1 MAKQAE
7 NAHQTIAA
15 QCEPGEQL
23 RSVGL
28 FWEGSILAVLIWWW
42 GIKSYWIGAT
52 DKRLIVIRLDALS
65 RPVTSETLAVPL
77 SAVKLQGNKIL
88 VKLPGSEKLRTF
100 GMRFGLKSA
109 TGYDVSE
116 FKAALNKQETN

>member
-7 NAHQTIAA
+7 KARQTIQA

-28 FWEGSILAVLIWWW
+28 FWKESIGALLLFWLM
-42 GIKSYWIGAT
+42 KTYWIGIT
-52 DKRLIVIRLDALS
+52 DKRLILIQLNALS
-65 RPVTSETLAVPL
+65 QPVTNQVLAVPI
-77 SAVKLQGNKIL
+77 SDCELQGNKISIT
-88 VKLPGSEKLRTF
+88 LPGMEKPQSF

-109 TGYDVSE
+109 TGFDVDE
-116 FKAALNKQETN
+116 FKAALN